1 MFEYRNILS
10 TKLTS
15 QVSLVTAL
23 IEQDHFLYLSSFMD
37 KYFSGNVFIFLI
49 FKRDWI
55 ERAYTSTQNQ
65 VCLCSLYAILL
76 GDDFDTVD
84 IFFFS
89 GPI

>member
-1 MFEYRNILS
+1 MYRYFTPLFSSVCGRYMLIL
-10 TKLTS
+10 
-15 QVSLVTAL
+15 
-23 IEQDHFLYLSSFMD
+23 II
-37 KYFSGNVFIFLI
+37 FIH
-49 FKRDWI
+49 KRDWI